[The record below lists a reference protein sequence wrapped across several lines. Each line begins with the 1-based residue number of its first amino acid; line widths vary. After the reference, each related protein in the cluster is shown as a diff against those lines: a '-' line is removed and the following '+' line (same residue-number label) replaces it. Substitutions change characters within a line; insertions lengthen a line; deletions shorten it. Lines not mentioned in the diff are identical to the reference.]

1 MNLAWTTDS
10 LKFKSLGNVSSKIK
24 GTANN
29 IIEVSGTSES
39 TRATIRNVAEP
50 SNDTDAATKFYV
62 DNNSGSGNAV
72 LTTSVEQT
80 KSGILNLSNNE
91 EASSTST
98 GALRLTAGGLGVD
111 GNGHFGGTVYA
122 SEYLTTSDVMRK
134 KDISHIE
141 NPLSKIG
148 MIKPAEYK
156 LISDNSNRKI
166 YGLLAQQLEEAGLEN
181 TVVNGSNHKSV
192 DYNSIIGL
200 LVGAINELKN
210 EVEELKKS
218 N

>member
-10 LKFKSLGNVSSKIK
+10 LKFKSSGNVSSKIK

-29 IIEVSGTSES
+29 IITVSGTSES
-39 TRATIRNVAEP
+39 TRASIRNVAEP
-50 SNDTDAATKFYV
+50 TDNTDAATKFYV

-80 KSGILNLSNNE
+80 KSGILNLSNSE
-91 EASSTST
+91 EASSTTT

-111 GNGHFGGTVYA
+111 GNGHFGGSVYA
-122 SEYLTTSDVMRK
+122 TEYLTTSDVMRK
-134 KDISHIE
+134 KDISDIE
-141 NPLSKIG
+141 NPLNKIG

-156 LISDNSNRKI
+156 LISDDSNRKI
-166 YGLLAQQLEEAGLEN
+166 YGLLAQQLEESGLEN
-181 TVVNGSNHKSV
+181 TVVNGNHHKSV

-200 LVGAINELKN
+200 LVGAVNELKH